1 MTIASLS
8 RSTGILLRYANRH
21 GIITGQTGTGKTVSL
36 MRLAESFS
44 SQGVPVF
51 AADIKGDI
59 AALSRSCPTA
69 LLDVFGQ
76 TGKPLKVTVSAM
88 GADLMARALELSDT
102 QAGCLEIAFSYSSDK
117 RTPMRTLDDLRAV
130 LACLEKDSDVARR
143 YGRVSSAS
151 VGVIMRAIL
160 RLEMQGGNQFFG
172 NPQFDVADLLVIEFE
187 TADAGLIESDG
198 RTKAPLLVVRNAGLV
213 SILDATRLIN
223 SPRVYAAF
231 LLWLLTELWDRLP
244 EIGDTDKPR
253 LVMFFDEAH
262 LLFTDCP
269 DSLLQR
275 IEQTVRLI
283 RSKGVGVYFVS
294 QRPDDIPA
302 LIRSQ
307 LAHTLEHDRALPV
320 GTTRFATMTPG
331 GRPLAPV
338 TVKVDLPSCPLGALS
353 PSEAVRFAPM
363 PEPVA
368 SPARR
373 TEPLISAVT
382 VAAILLCAVAIVLWQ
397 FDGLAKLAAIGLGA
411 VAGVM
416 TAKPG

>member
-1 MTIASLS
+1 MSIASLS
-8 RSTGILLRYANRH
+8 RSTGIPLKYANRH
-21 GIITGQTGTGKTVSL
+21 GLITGQTGSGKTISL

-51 AADIKGDI
+51 AADVKGDL
-59 AALSRSCPTA
+59 AALSRSCPA
-69 LLDVFGQ
+69 VLLDVFGQ

-88 GADLMARALELSDT
+88 GADLMARALELSDA
-102 QAGCLEIAFSYSSDK
+102 QAGCLEIAFAYASDK

-130 LACLEKDSDVARR
+130 LACMERDLDVARR

-160 RLEMQGGNQFFG
+160 RLEMQGGNQFFRA
-172 NPQFDVADLLVIEFE
+172 PCFDVAALLEPE
-187 TADAGLIESDG
+187 NRQLATYRAAMTGKWE
-198 RTKAPLLVVRNAGLV
+198 GLV
-213 SILDATRLIN
+213 SILGATRLIN

-294 QRPDDIPA
+294 QRPDDVPA

-320 GTTRFATMTPG
+320 GTTRFATMTPD
-331 GRPLAPV
+331 GRPLALV
-338 TVKVDLPSCPLGALS
+338 AVKVDLPSCPLGALS
-353 PSEAVRFAPM
+353 PYEAACFAPM

-368 SPARR
+368 SPTRR

-382 VAAILLCAVAIVLWQ
+382 VAAILLCGVAIVLWQ
-397 FDGLAKLAAIGLGA
+397 FDGLAKLASIGLGA